1 MRSSVYGAARALA
14 RFVVLAGLGVAAGA
28 VTSFLVALLRPQR
41 RATPAYVAPVP
52 PGELK
57 V

>member
-1 MRSSVYGAARALA
+1 MRSSVFGAARALA
-14 RFVVLAGLGVAAGA
+14 RFVVLVGLGMAAGA
-28 VTSFLVALLRPQR
+28 TLSFVVALLRPQR
-41 RATPAYVAPVP
+41 RTTPAYVAPVP